1 MKTNR
6 RVLILTLIATFV
18 LMTLLVTYTTRLMY
32 RSSSSYIHE
41 LGNDKTSAITAEL
54 ENYLD
59 TAKSVLWVTADTV
72 DHMIANGAS
81 NEEIVEYITRESAT
95 TSVQFD
101 DSYTGIYGVVRGEYV
116 DGVGWTPPDDYD
128 PTVRDWYKSAIE
140 ADGQPIIAS
149 PYVDAQTGNVIIS
162 VVQSLSDRNNVLG
175 LDLTLS
181 DVQEIVEGIQIDGSG
196 YGYILN
202 YDGTVIAHPDLEEK
216 GKNYSEE
223 PGKAVLFA
231 KAVEVGK
238 GNFNME
244 VDGKDCTVFVDDV
257 LDQWHLVI
265 VIESSSLLDNT
276 VNILIVSI
284 IINLVV
290 FGLISAFYII
300 GYRYE
305 RKMNRRMEELKEI
318 EQKKDYEAKL
328 LKLEKSAADSAN
340 KAKSDFLA
348 DMSHEIRTP
357 INAILGMNEMILRES
372 ENDQIIEYAS
382 NIKSAGGTLLSIINN
397 ILDFSKIEDGK
408 MTLVPVA
415 FDVAELIGNLV
426 NSISERARVKGLEFH
441 VDIDESVPS
450 RLYGDD
456 VRISQ
461 VIMNLLTN
469 SVKYTET
476 GSVTLSVKRKDQ
488 RNGNVDLRFEVIDT
502 GIGIKEEDLDKLFNS
517 FERIE
522 ERRNRHIEGTGLGLS
537 IVSKLLSMM
546 NSKLD
551 VNSKYGSGSTFG
563 FDLNLKILDPDPI
576 GDYEERRKA
585 HMKNQE
591 DAEHLYAP
599 KAKVLIT
606 DDNDMNLKVASNF
619 MKIFGIEP
627 VTCSSGKE
635 TIELLRKNKF
645 DILFLDH
652 MMPLMDGI
660 ETLKILKDED
670 LVDDTVVIALTANAV
685 VGAEEQYLKAGF
697 DGYLSKPIII
707 KDIEKTL
714 WTYLPLEVIE
724 RGSAEEASETSEDP
738 DAAEVSDKD
747 GAQEFEAVD
756 TVSPGA
762 LDSDAASPVTVDKAR
777 SLGLNVEAAIE
788 YSCGEEELYIELLT
802 DYAKNAEDKCATLA
816 SYLENNALANYRI
829 LIHSL
834 KSSSRMV
841 GADDLSALAKD
852 LEDASARND
861 AEYVKSHHDTFVKE
875 FKELA
880 AKILG

>member
-1 MKTNR
+1 MKRNR
-6 RVLILTLIATFV
+6 RALILTLVATFI
-18 LMTLLVTYTTRLMY
+18 LMALLVTYTTRLMY
-32 RSSSSYIHE
+32 RSSSSYVHD
-41 LGNDKTSAITAEL
+41 LGNDKASAITADL

-81 NEEIVEYITRESAT
+81 NEEIVEYITRESAN
-95 TSVQFD
+95 TSAQFD
-101 DSYTGIYGVVRGEYV
+101 ESYTGIYGVIRGEYV
-116 DGVGWTPPDDYD
+116 DGVGWVPPDDYD
-128 PTVRDWYKSAIE
+128 PTVRDWYRSAIE
-140 ADGQPIIAS
+140 ADGQPVIAS

-162 VVQSLSDRNNVLG
+162 VVTALSDRNNVLG

-181 DVQEIVEGIQIDGSG
+181 DVQEAVEAIQIDGNG

-216 GKNYSEE
+216 GKNYSEI
-223 PGKAVLFA
+223 PGRAGVFE

-238 GNFNME
+238 GNFDME
-244 VDGKDCTVFVDDV
+244 IDGRKCTVFVDEV
-257 LDQWHLVI
+257 LDQWHLII
-265 VIESSSLLDNT
+265 VIESSSLLDDT
-276 VNILIVSI
+276 VNILTVSI
-284 IINLVV
+284 LINLVV

-305 RKMNRRMEELKEI
+305 RRMNRRIEEMKDI

-357 INAILGMNEMILRES
+357 INAVLGMNEMILRES
-372 ENDQIIEYAS
+372 EDEQIIEYAS
-382 NIKSAGGTLLSIINN
+382 NIKSAGTTLLSIINN

-408 MTLVPVA
+408 MTLVPVE

-426 NSISERARVKGLEFH
+426 NSIYERARAKDLEFN
-441 VDIDESVPS
+441 VDIDRSVPS
-450 RLYGDD
+450 KLFGDD

-469 SVKYTET
+469 AVKYTES
-476 GSVTLSVKRKDQ
+476 GSVTLSIRKLDQ
-488 RNGNVDLRFEVIDT
+488 RKGNVDLRIEVTDT
-502 GIGIKEEDLDKLFNS
+502 GIGIKDEDLDKLFKS

-537 IVSKLLSMM
+537 IVNKLLAMM
-546 NSKLD
+546 NTRLD
-551 VNSKYGSGSTFG
+551 VDSKYSIGSTFG
-563 FDLNLKILDPDPI
+563 FDLNLKVVDPEPI

-585 HMKNQE
+585 HMKNME
-591 DAEHLYAP
+591 KTEHLYAP
-599 KAKVLIT
+599 KAKVLVT
-606 DDNDMNLKVASNF
+606 DDNGMNLKVATNF
-619 MKIFGIEP
+619 LKIFGITP

-635 TIELLRKNKF
+635 TIELLKTDKF
-645 DILFLDH
+645 DIVFLDH

-660 ETLKILKDED
+660 ETLKILKED
-670 LVDDTVVIALTANAV
+670 HLVDDTVVIALTANAV
-685 VGAEEQYLKAGF
+685 VGAKEQYLNAGF

-707 KDIEKTL
+707 KDVEKTL
-714 WTYLPLEVIE
+714 RTFLPANVIE
-724 RGSAEEASETSEDP
+724 SGSSEHVEPINPSKP
-738 DAAEVSDKD
+738 APVS
-747 GAQEFEAVD
+747 
-756 TVSPGA
+756 
-762 LDSDAASPVTVDKAR
+762 VDKAR

-788 YSCGEEELYIELLT
+788 YSCGEEDLYIELLT
-802 DYAKNAEDKCATLA
+802 DYAKNAEDKCDTLA
-816 SYLENNALANYRI
+816 SYIENNSLANYRI

-834 KSSSRMV
+834 KSSSKMI
-841 GADDLSALAKD
+841 GADELSALAKD

-861 AEYVKSHHDTFVKE
+861 EEYVKSHHDNFAKK

-880 AKILG
+880 GKILG

>member
-1 MKTNR
+1 MKRNR
-6 RVLILTLIATFV
+6 RALILTLVATFI
-18 LMTLLVTYTTRLMY
+18 LMALLVTYTTRLMY
-32 RSSSSYIHE
+32 RSSSSYVHD
-41 LGNDKTSAITAEL
+41 LGNDKASAITADL

-81 NEEIVEYITRESAT
+81 NEEIVEYITRESAN
-95 TSVQFD
+95 TSAQFD
-101 DSYTGIYGVVRGEYV
+101 ESYTGIYGVIRGEYV
-116 DGVGWTPPDDYD
+116 DGVGWVPPDDYD
-128 PTVRDWYKSAIE
+128 PTVRDWYRSAIE
-140 ADGQPIIAS
+140 ADGQPVIAS

-162 VVQSLSDRNNVLG
+162 VVTALSDRNNVLG

-181 DVQEIVEGIQIDGSG
+181 DVQEAVEAIQIDGNG

-216 GKNYSEE
+216 GKNYSEI
-223 PGKAVLFA
+223 PGRAGVFE

-238 GNFNME
+238 GNFDME
-244 VDGKDCTVFVDDV
+244 IDGRKCTVFVDEV
-257 LDQWHLVI
+257 LDQWHLII
-265 VIESSSLLDNT
+265 VIESSSLLDDT
-276 VNILIVSI
+276 VNILTVSI
-284 IINLVV
+284 LINLVV

-305 RKMNRRMEELKEI
+305 RRMNRRIEEMKDI

-357 INAILGMNEMILRES
+357 INAVLGMNEMILRES
-372 ENDQIIEYAS
+372 EDDQIIEYAS
-382 NIKSAGGTLLSIINN
+382 NIKSAGTTLLSIINN

-408 MTLVPVA
+408 MTLVPVE

-426 NSISERARVKGLEFH
+426 NSIYERARAKDLEFN
-441 VDIDESVPS
+441 VDIDRSVPS
-450 RLYGDD
+450 KLFGDD

-469 SVKYTET
+469 AVKYTES
-476 GSVTLSVKRKDQ
+476 GSVTLSIRKLDQ
-488 RNGNVDLRFEVIDT
+488 RKGNVDLRIEVTDT
-502 GIGIKEEDLDKLFNS
+502 GIGIKDEDLDKLFKS

-537 IVSKLLSMM
+537 IVNKLLAMM
-546 NSKLD
+546 NTRLD
-551 VNSKYGSGSTFG
+551 VDSKYSIGSTFG
-563 FDLNLKILDPDPI
+563 FDINLKVVDPEPI

-585 HMKNQE
+585 HMKNME
-591 DAEHLYAP
+591 KTEHLYAP
-599 KAKVLIT
+599 KAKVLVT
-606 DDNDMNLKVASNF
+606 DDNGMNLKVATNF
-619 MKIFGIEP
+619 LKIFGITP

-635 TIELLRKNKF
+635 TIELLKTDKF
-645 DILFLDH
+645 DIVFLDH

-660 ETLKILKDED
+660 ETLKILKED
-670 LVDDTVVIALTANAV
+670 HLVDDTVVIALTANAV
-685 VGAEEQYLKAGF
+685 VGAEEQYLNAGF

-707 KDIEKTL
+707 KDVEKTL
-714 WTYLPLEVIE
+714 RTFLPANVIE
-724 RGSAEEASETSEDP
+724 SGSSEHVEPVNPSKP
-738 DAAEVSDKD
+738 APVS
-747 GAQEFEAVD
+747 
-756 TVSPGA
+756 
-762 LDSDAASPVTVDKAR
+762 VDKAR

-788 YSCGEEELYIELLT
+788 YSCGEEDLYIELLT
-802 DYAKNAEDKCATLA
+802 DYARNAEDKCDTLA
-816 SYLENNALANYRI
+816 SYIENNSLANYRI

-834 KSSSRMV
+834 KSSSKMV

-852 LEDASARND
+852 LEDASARED
-861 AEYVKSHHDTFVKE
+861 AEYVKAHHDIFAKQ

>member
-1 MKTNR
+1 MKRNR
-6 RVLILTLIATFV
+6 RALILTLVATFI
-18 LMTLLVTYTTRLMY
+18 LMALLVTYTTRLMY
-32 RSSSSYIHE
+32 RSSSSYVHD
-41 LGNDKTSAITAEL
+41 LGNDKASAITADL

-81 NEEIVEYITRESAT
+81 NEEIVEYITRESAN
-95 TSVQFD
+95 TSAQFD
-101 DSYTGIYGVVRGEYV
+101 ESYTGIYGVIRGEYV
-116 DGVGWTPPDDYD
+116 DGVGWVPPDDYD
-128 PTVRDWYKSAIE
+128 PTVRDWYRSAIE

-162 VVQSLSDRNNVLG
+162 VVTALSDRNNVLG

-181 DVQEIVEGIQIDGSG
+181 DVQEAVEAIQIDGNG

-216 GKNYSEE
+216 GKNYSEI
-223 PGKAVLFA
+223 PGRAGVFE

-238 GNFNME
+238 GNFDME
-244 VDGKDCTVFVDDV
+244 IDGRKCTVFVDEV
-257 LDQWHLVI
+257 LDQWHLII
-265 VIESSSLLDNT
+265 VIESSSLLDDT
-276 VNILIVSI
+276 VNILTVSI
-284 IINLVV
+284 LINLVV

-305 RKMNRRMEELKEI
+305 RRMNRRIEEMKDI

-357 INAILGMNEMILRES
+357 INAVLGMNEMILRES
-372 ENDQIIEYAS
+372 EDDQIIEYAS
-382 NIKSAGGTLLSIINN
+382 NIKSAGTTLLSIINN

-408 MTLVPVA
+408 MTLVPVE

-426 NSISERARVKGLEFH
+426 NSIYERARAKDLEFN
-441 VDIDESVPS
+441 VDIDRSVPS
-450 RLYGDD
+450 KLFGDD

-469 SVKYTET
+469 AVKYTES
-476 GSVTLSVKRKDQ
+476 GSVTLSIRKLDQ
-488 RNGNVDLRFEVIDT
+488 RKGNVDLRIEVTDT
-502 GIGIKEEDLDKLFNS
+502 GIGIKDEDLDKLFKS

-537 IVSKLLSMM
+537 IVNKLLAMM
-546 NSKLD
+546 NTRLD
-551 VNSKYGSGSTFG
+551 VDSKYSIGSTFG
-563 FDLNLKILDPDPI
+563 FDINLKVVDPEPI

-585 HMKNQE
+585 HMKNME
-591 DAEHLYAP
+591 KTEHLYAP
-599 KAKVLIT
+599 KAKVLVT
-606 DDNDMNLKVASNF
+606 DDNGMNLKVATNF
-619 MKIFGIEP
+619 LKIFGITP

-635 TIELLRKNKF
+635 TIELLKTDKF
-645 DILFLDH
+645 DIVFLDH

-660 ETLKILKDED
+660 ETLKILKED
-670 LVDDTVVIALTANAV
+670 HLVDDTVVIALTANAV
-685 VGAEEQYLKAGF
+685 VGAEEQYLNAGF

-707 KDIEKTL
+707 KDVEKTL
-714 WTYLPLEVIE
+714 RTFLPANVIE
-724 RGSAEEASETSEDP
+724 SGSSEHVEPVNPSKP
-738 DAAEVSDKD
+738 APVS
-747 GAQEFEAVD
+747 
-756 TVSPGA
+756 
-762 LDSDAASPVTVDKAR
+762 VDKAR

-788 YSCGEEELYIELLT
+788 YSCGEEDLYIELLT
-802 DYAKNAEDKCATLA
+802 DYARNAEDKCDTLA
-816 SYLENNALANYRI
+816 SYIENNSLANYRI

-834 KSSSRMV
+834 KSSSKMV

-852 LEDASARND
+852 LEDASARED
-861 AEYVKSHHDTFVKE
+861 AEYVKAHHDIFAKQ